1 MMLGVSAAEAERY
14 GLVNAVVPAESLD
27 ETVDAWVA
35 QILECAPL
43 SVKAIKECV
52 KETLDLP
59 VNEALAMKLPGL
71 VAALE
76 SEDADEGPRAFQ
88 EKRKPMWRG
97 R

>member
-1 MMLGVSAAEAERY
+1 MSESTTQTSGESFAAIFD
-14 GLVNAVVPAESLD
+14 S
-27 ETVDAWVA
+27 
-35 QILECAPL
+35 

-59 VNEALAMKLPGL
+59 VSEALAMKLPGL
-71 VAALE
+71 IAALE

-88 EKRKPMWRG
+88 EKRKPVWKG